1 MIGLWV
7 LWNAMDSQTEL
18 QQTSGEKERQLV
30 KNSWNNILITC
41 KMNWKM
47 LPHVKFGTTL
57 RQIWETILVREN
69 MSWNE
74 EQSILR
80 GEWTQAKPHFQWCF
94 AEMLKVKLYPHMLLV
109 NQYTYILNGLQQVHQ
124 EQGITDQ
131 RVDGLMKPSLQIGFS
146 HWCFRFFINKK
157 ETKFW
162 LVITC
167 RYTWVICNWCML

>member
-1 MIGLWV
+1 MIGPWV

-18 QQTSGEKERQLV
+18 QQTGEKEHQLV
-30 KNSWNNILITC
+30 KNSWNSILITC

-57 RQIWETILVREN
+57 RQIWETTLVREN

-74 EQSILR
+74 EQNILR

-94 AEMLKVKLYPHMLLV
+94 AEMLKMKLYPHMLL
-109 NQYTYILNGLQQVHQ
+109 Q

-146 HWCFRFFINKK
+146 HWCSRFFINKK

-167 RYTWVICNWCML
+167 RYTWVNL